1 MQVHARD
8 SRAYNADDAPYMLL
22 AEQLVGEARAR
33 RARSMDAR
41 ERSVVAVFAAL
52 YGVAAVLIAM
62 FVPSERDVSVVLIAA
77 LLLGHAA
84 VSQVRFE
91 FGVGFVVPEQLVV
104 VPMLLLLPLPY
115 VPVLIAAAGALAL
128 LPDFIKGSWSKDRW
142 LKPIADSW
150 SYLAPVLILA
160 AFAPGAPELSSTP
173 VYALALAAQLGT
185 DFAQTVVR
193 NWLLDRVPIM
203 DLARGFAGAVRV
215 ELILSPV
222 AFVATLAA
230 YEEPL
235 VLVAVIAPLVWLL
248 DNFSKDR
255 AARYASALEL
265 NRAYRGTVMLLSD
278 VLEFEDEYTAQ
289 HSRSVVDLVNA
300 VADELG
306 IAPDERQELEF
317 AAMLHDVG
325 KISIPKEILHKPAA
339 LTAQE
344 FEVIKHHTIEGQFM
358 LDRVGGLLGRVGEV
372 VRSCH
377 ERWDGLGY
385 PDGLAREEIPIAA
398 RVVFACDAY
407 NAMTTDRP
415 YRQAMSREAAVAE
428 LEANTGTQFDPKI
441 VDALTTVVETG
452 NPPRSR
458 ASRGSVPSSPGPRFR
473 RAPAQPQASP
483 RRASCRVGAPPR
495 RGARRCSTG
504 PTRAALPRPP
514 TGEPSS
520 HPGLR
525 LVLRQRGRLL
535 RTPRR
540 SAHPAPQTCAPS
552 SCRPRSS
559 G

>member
-1 MQVHARD
+1 
-8 SRAYNADDAPYMLL
+8 
-22 AEQLVGEARAR
+22 
-33 RARSMDAR
+33 MDTR
-41 ERSVVAVFAAL
+41 ERVVVASFAAL
-52 YGVAAVLIAM
+52 YCVAAVLIAI
-62 FVPSERDVSVVLIAA
+62 FVPSEREVSPLLVAA

-91 FGVGFVVPEQLVV
+91 FGVGFVVPEQLVI
-104 VPMLLLLPLPY
+104 VPMLLLVPLPY
-115 VPVLIAAAGALAL
+115 VPVLIAAAGVLGL
-128 LPDFIKGSWSKDRW
+128 IPDFRKGSWAKDRW
-142 LKPIADSW
+142 LKPIADSGP
-150 SYLAPVLILA
+150 YLAPILILA
-160 AFAPGAPELSSTP
+160 AFAPGPPELSLAP
-173 VYALALAAQLGT
+173 IYALALVAQLGT

-193 NWLLDRVPIM
+193 NSLLDGVPIR
-203 DLARGFAGAVRV
+203 DLARGFAGSARV
-215 ELILSPV
+215 ELILSPL

-230 YEEPL
+230 AEEPL

-339 LTAQE
+339 LTDQE
-344 FEVIKHHTIEGQFM
+344 FEIIKHHTIEGQFM

-385 PDGLAREEIPIAA
+385 PDGLAGEEIPIAA
-398 RVVFACDAY
+398 RIVFACDAY

-415 YRQAMSREAAVAE
+415 YRQAMAREDAVAE
-428 LEANTGTQFDPKI
+428 LIANTGTQFDPKI
-441 VDALTTVVETG
+441 VAALTKVV
-452 NPPRSR
+452 
-458 ASRGSVPSSPGPRFR
+458 AH
-473 RAPAQPQASP
+473 
-483 RRASCRVGAPPR
+483 
-495 RGARRCSTG
+495 
-504 PTRAALPRPP
+504 
-514 TGEPSS
+514 GEPAAVTTID
-520 HPGLR
+520 GVR
-525 LVLRQRGRLL
+525 AVLA
-535 RTPRR
+535 
-540 SAHPAPQTCAPS
+540 SAPVPQSAGAAS
-552 SCRPRSS
+552 
-559 G
+559 